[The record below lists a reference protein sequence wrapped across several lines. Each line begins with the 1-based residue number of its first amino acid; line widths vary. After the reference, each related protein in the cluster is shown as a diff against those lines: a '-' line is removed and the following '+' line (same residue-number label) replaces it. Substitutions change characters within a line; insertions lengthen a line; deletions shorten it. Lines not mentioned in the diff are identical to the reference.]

1 MHGNYSWCLN
11 MPVNSNKPERWK
23 SDISRS
29 VDFYNEW
36 FINYAPKTYRDVRI
50 KATEQVE
57 TSLKLTDN
65 LMNITPNMLKS
76 TPSVL
81 KILRMATAP
90 PLARDRLINLSKTKK
105 SLVER
110 MEIDNQISPR
120 MSSALVDEQLQ
131 RICEMFS
138 QLADIDIFPWL
149 INMVPPDQV
158 DVHRAATIVADRLC
172 GSEVDPMIRNEQENR
187 QLTCIKKWLEIRGYD
202 HIETR
207 DHAKFDKM
215 EPGTFTF
222 RLNVPGKIK
231 GENGESNVNIPVDV
245 VIMPLE
251 SKKGDLP
258 LLIEAKSAGDFTNV
272 NKRRKE
278 EATKLTQLKNAYGD
292 GLKYILLLGGYFDA
306 GYLGYE
312 AAEGIDW
319 IWEHRIEDLIEL
331 GV

>member
-1 MHGNYSWCLN
+1 
-11 MPVNSNKPERWK
+11 MPANSNKPERWK
-23 SDISRS
+23 SDISQS

-65 LMNITPNMLKS
+65 LMNINPNMLKS

-110 MEIDNQISPR
+110 MEIYNQIPPR

-131 RICEMFS
+131 RICETFS

-149 INMVPPDQV
+149 INMIPPDQV
-158 DVHRAATIVADRLC
+158 DAHRAATIVADRLC

-187 QLTCIKKWLEIRGYD
+187 QLACIKKWLEIRGYN

-222 RLNVPGKIK
+222 RLNVPGIIK
-231 GENGESNVNIPVDV
+231 GENGENNVNIPVDV
-245 VIMPLE
+245 VIMPLR
-251 SKKGDLP
+251 SNKGDLP

-278 EATKLTQLKNAYGD
+278 EATKLTQLKNAHGD
-292 GLKYILLLGGYFDA
+292 ELKYILFLGGYFDA

-319 IWEHRIEDLIEL
+319 VWEHRIEDLIEL